1 MFFFL
6 QTYLRT
12 QNSYQLWTQLYLC
25 VCVCVCECVY
35 VCVRV
40 FVSLCASMHVYMF
53 QSLYLHEIIIAHFP
67 PVTSTCIRG
76 TITNKHHRHAR
87 QRYYCLQSRI
97 LFMAIKNTLQGDKKF
112 FLWKM
117 KNTFQAKN
125 LAKALVRRDSEL
137 FPLK

>member
-25 VCVCVCECVY
+25 VCVCVSVCMCV
-35 VCVRV
+35 CLCLRV
-40 FVSLCASMHVYMF
+40 LVFMYMF
-53 QSLYLHEIIIAHFP
+53 ESLYLHEIIIAHFP

-87 QRYYCLQSRI
+87 QRYYCLQLRI
-97 LFMAIKNTLQGDKKF
+97 LFMAIKNTLQGDKKC